1 MKTIIGKNENL
12 RFINLALCQNDGKAT
27 AVPDM
32 QMQASGNIHI
42 FMIFFLILILI
53 MKKKLIPTYIYFF
66 FQTTR
71 P

>member
-32 QMQASGNIHI
+32 QMQASGKN
-42 FMIFFLILILI
+42 
-53 MKKKLIPTYIYFF
+53 YIYN
-66 FQTTR
+66 FQTTLFWIVMKKFEK
-71 P
+71 

>member
-42 FMIFFLILILI
+42 FMILILI